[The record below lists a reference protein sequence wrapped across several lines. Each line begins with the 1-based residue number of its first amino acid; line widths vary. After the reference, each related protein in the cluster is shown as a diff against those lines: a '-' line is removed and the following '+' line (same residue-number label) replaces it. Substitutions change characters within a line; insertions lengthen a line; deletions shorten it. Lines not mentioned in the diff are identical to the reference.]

1 VSDRWSLGGKKG
13 KVKARQRS
21 ADLDLLMAHAG
32 AINEKFQD
40 LVSFQERMS
49 ETGFN
54 TLINVQADYVRSH
67 IHTYI
72 QTYLSIHPSIYLFIY
87 LSIYLKTYIYVFHV
101 AYIYMYIYMHVYI
114 YINIYIFYIY
124 VRSPMYRLL
133 PLSERVFHVSLNRC

>member
-1 VSDRWSLGGKKG
+1 MRGKKG

-21 ADLDLLMAHAG
+21 TDLDLLMAHAG

-67 IHTYI
+67 VSVSVSVERERESVCVVCVCVCVCGCVCVCVH
-72 QTYLSIHPSIYLFIY
+72 
-87 LSIYLKTYIYVFHV
+87 
-101 AYIYMYIYMHVYI
+101 I
-114 YINIYIFYIY
+114 YI
-124 VRSPMYRLL
+124 
-133 PLSERVFHVSLNRC
+133 